1 MNRLR
6 QLLERVRGAIAAW
19 RERRGRVVRAPVVL
33 QIESLECGAAS
44 LSIVLRYYRKFVP
57 LEQLRVECGVTRDG
71 SKASNLLKAARKYG
85 VIAKG
90 FKKEPAELRKMRL
103 PLIVFWN
110 FNHFLVVEGF
120 RDGKVYLNDPACGRR
135 TVADEEFDQ
144 SFTGVVL
151 CIEPGPDFVPS
162 GRQESIYQ
170 ALLKRMTS
178 DHSAMAFLVLAGLFM
193 VLPGM
198 VIPVFTTVFVD
209 RVLVGSQHSWQ
220 VPILFGLGLAAL
232 LAMALTCLQGYYL
245 MRMQTKLAL
254 ASASR
259 FFWHVLHL
267 PQAFYA
273 QRSPGEISSRVVLN
287 DSVSNVLG
295 GDLAKSIINGL
306 LAFFFVV
313 VMLNYDVWLTLAS
326 VSIVIANLLFFQYAA
341 RRTQEM
347 SIGLSIAGGKLQ
359 GTTTNGLLALETLRA
374 TAAESGFFAKF
385 AGFQAQYV
393 AAHQQMEGLGLVYR
407 QVPAFLMLLND
418 ALILCFGGFR
428 VVEGHLTIGMLIAFQ
443 GLVQNFTGPMSG
455 LFGLMDRVQR
465 LRGDVQRLD
474 DVLDYAIDPVAA
486 AIPLAKPEEGNKI
499 EAKLSGHLEL
509 RDVSFGY
516 NPNDEP
522 LLRGFN
528 MRLAPGERVGIVG
541 PSGCGKS
548 TVAKVIMGIYQ
559 PLAGDILFDG
569 KPRDA
574 YGRFYLANSLALV
587 DQDISLF
594 EGTFRDNLTM
604 WDDTVAERDMIQAA
618 KDALIHDFIMSRP
631 GGYDSPVAEGGR
643 NMSGGQKQR
652 LEIARALVTN
662 PRILVLDEA
671 TSALDTTTE
680 EELEHNLRRRGCSCV
695 VVAHRLSTIRDC
707 NLIIVLSQGS
717 IVEQGAH
724 DELLAI
730 DNGFYRGLVMHD

>member
-1 MNRLR
+1 MNFMQQLR
-6 QLLERVRGAIAAW
+6 EYVGNASAAW
-19 RERRGRVVRAPVVL
+19 RARRGRVLRAPVVL

-44 LSIVLRYYRKFVP
+44 LSIVLRYYKKFIP
-57 LEQLRVECGVTRDG
+57 LEQLRLECGVTRDG
-71 SKASNLLKAARKYG
+71 SKASNVLKAARKLGLNANGY
-85 VIAKG
+85 
-90 FKKEPAELRKMRL
+90 KKEPAELRDMPL

-120 RDGKVYLNDPACGRR
+120 RDGKVFLNDPACGRR
-135 TVADEEFDQ
+135 TVSNAEFDQ

-151 CIEPGPDFVPS
+151 SLQPGPEFVPS
-162 GRQESIYQ
+162 GRQESVYR
-170 ALLKRMTS
+170 ALFKRMTG
-178 DHSAMAFLVLAGLFM
+178 DHSAVAFLVLAGLFM

-209 RVLVGSQHSWQ
+209 RVLVGSQQSWQ
-220 VPILFGLGLAAL
+220 APILIGLALAAL
-232 LAMALTCLQGYYL
+232 LAMALSFLQGYYL

-254 ASASR
+254 SSASR
-259 FFWHVLHL
+259 FFWHVLNL

-273 QRSPGEISSRVVLN
+273 QRSPGEISSRVALN
-287 DSVSNVLG
+287 DTVSNVIA

-306 LAFFFVV
+306 LAFFFII
-313 VMLNYDVWLTLAS
+313 VMLNYDAWLTLAS
-326 VSIVIANLLFFQYAA
+326 VTIVIANLAFFQYAA
-341 RRTQEM
+341 QRTQEM

-359 GTTTNGLLALETLRA
+359 GVTTNGLMALETLRA
-374 TAAESGFFAKF
+374 TAAESGFFSKF

-393 AAHQQMEGLGLVYR
+393 AAHQQMEGLGLLYR
-407 QVPAFLMLLND
+407 QIPAFLMLLND
-418 ALILCFGGFR
+418 ALILCFGGYR
-428 VVEGHLTIGMLIAFQ
+428 VIEGHLTIGMLIAFQ
-443 GLVQNFTGPMSG
+443 GLVHNFTGPMSG

-474 DVLDYAIDPVAA
+474 DVLDYDLDPIAA
-486 AIPLAKPEEGNKI
+486 QIPLHTPGEAHKKG
-499 EAKLSGHLEL
+499 AKLSGDLEL
-509 RDVSFGY
+509 RGVSFGY
-516 NPNDEP
+516 NPNDAP
-522 LLRGFN
+522 LLNDFH
-528 MRLAPGERVGIVG
+528 MKLAPGERVAIVG

-548 TVAKVIMGIYQ
+548 TVAKVVMGIYQ
-559 PLAGDILFDG
+559 PNAGEILFDG
-569 KPRDA
+569 QPRSA

-604 WDDTVAERDMIQAA
+604 WDAGVPERDMIQAA

-671 TSALDTTTE
+671 TSALDTGTE
-680 EELEHNLRRRGCSCV
+680 EQIEQNLRRRGCSCV

-707 NLIIVLSQGS
+707 NLIIVLSQGV
-717 IVEQGAH
+717 IVEQGTH
-724 DELLAI
+724 EELVAI
-730 DNGFYRGLVMHD
+730 ADGHYRTLVMHD

>member
-1 MNRLR
+1 MNWIAKAGEFLR
-6 QLLERVRGAIAAW
+6 HAYASL
-19 RERRGRVVRAPVVL
+19 RERKGRVVRAPVVL

-44 LSIVLRYYRKFVP
+44 LSIILRYYKKFVP
-57 LEQLRVECGVTRDG
+57 LEQLRLECGVTRDG
-71 SKASNLLKAARKYG
+71 SKASNLLKAARSHG
-85 VIAKG
+85 MVAKG
-90 FKKEPAELRKMRL
+90 YKKEPAELREMPL

-135 TVADEEFDQ
+135 AVSNEEFDQ

-151 CIEPGPDFVPS
+151 SLQPGPEFVPS
-162 GRQESIYQ
+162 GRQESIYA
-170 ALLKRMTS
+170 ALFKRMTS
-178 DHSAMAFLVLAGLFM
+178 DHSAVAFLVLAGLYM

-209 RVLVGSQHSWQ
+209 RVLVGSQESWQ
-220 VPILFGLGLAAL
+220 IPVLIGLGLAAL
-232 LAMALTCLQGYYL
+232 LAMSLSWLQGYYL

-259 FFWHVLHL
+259 FFWHVLNL

-273 QRSPGEISSRVVLN
+273 QRSPGEIGSRVALN
-287 DSVSNVLG
+287 DSVANVLA
-295 GDLAKSIINGL
+295 GDLAKSIINGM
-306 LAFFFVV
+306 LAFFFIV

-326 VSIVIANLLFFQYAA
+326 VSIVITNLVFFQYAA
-341 RRTQEM
+341 QRTQEM

-359 GTTTNGLLALETLRA
+359 GTTTNGLMALETLRA
-374 TAAESGFFAKF
+374 TAAESGFFSKF

-393 AAHQQMEGLGLVYR
+393 AAHQQMEGMGLLYR
-407 QVPAFLMLLND
+407 QIPAFLMLLND

-428 VVEGHLTIGMLIAFQ
+428 VIEGHLTIGMLLAFQ
-443 GLVQNFTGPMSG
+443 GLVQNFTGPMSS

-474 DVLDYAIDPVAA
+474 DVLDYAHDPIAA
-486 AIPLAKPEEGNKI
+486 RIPLYTQGDAEKEG
-499 EAKLSGHLEL
+499 AKLSGHLEL
-509 RDVSFGY
+509 RGVSFGY
-516 NPNDEP
+516 NPNAEP
-522 LLRGFN
+522 LLQNFH
-528 MRLAPGERVGIVG
+528 MKLEPGERVAIVG

-559 PLAGDILFDG
+559 PLAGEILFDG
-569 KPRDA
+569 RPREA
-574 YGRFYLANSLALV
+574 YGRYYLANSLALV

-604 WDDTVAERDMIQAA
+604 WDTGIPEGDMIQAA

-631 GGYDSPVAEGGR
+631 GGYDSKVAEGGR

-671 TSALDTTTE
+671 TSALDTGTE
-680 EELEHNLRRRGCSCV
+680 EQIEHNLRRRGCSCV

-717 IVEQGAH
+717 IVEQGSH
-724 DELLAI
+724 DELVAI
-730 DNGFYRGLVMHD
+730 PDGYYRSLLTHD